1 MTSSLESEREGF
13 LASLFL
19 ERRLSENTCTAY
31 RADLESFFEWLSA
44 RGKREPGAVTRD
56 DIVLFLSD
64 ERTRGMRGSTRRRR
78 TAAIRAFFRFLCQRH
93 RIPSDPTELMEASKK
108 ELALPRVLS
117 REEVF
122 GMIAAV
128 EGDDPRAVRDRAI
141 LEVLYGCGM
150 RVSELCEFKVDDVVS
165 DGELVRILGKGAKVR
180 LVPIGK
186 AAGRALTDYLT
197 SARAAFSQG
206 DVSEGHVFLSR
217 LGKPLTRQGVFK
229 IVRERAA
236 AVGIAAERISPHVLR
251 HCFASHMLQNGAD
264 IRFIQEML
272 GHADVGTTQIYTH
285 VDTSRFAELHRKF
298 HPRAE

>member
-1 MTSSLESEREGF
+1 MTSSLESEREAF
-13 LASLFL
+13 LASLYL
-19 ERRLSENTCTAY
+19 ERRLSEHTCRAY
-31 RADLESFFEWLSA
+31 RTDLGVFFDWLFA
-44 RGKREPGAVTRD
+44 RGKRDSAAVTRD
-56 DIVLFLSD
+56 DVVTFLSD
-64 ERTRGMRGSTRRRR
+64 ERTRGMKGSTRRRR
-78 TAAIRAFFRFLCQRH
+78 TAAIRSFFRFLCQRH
-93 RIPSDPTELMEASKK
+93 KIKSDPTELMEAAKK
-108 ELALPRVLS
+108 ALPLPRVLS

-150 RVSELCEFKVDDVVS
+150 RVSELCDFKTGDVVS
-165 DGELVRILGKGAKVR
+165 DGELVRILGKGSKVR

-186 AAGRALTDYLT
+186 AAGSALTNYLS
-197 SARAAFSQG
+197 SARAAFSRG
-206 DVSEGHVFLSR
+206 DVSEDHVFLSR
-217 LGKPLTRQGVFK
+217 LGRPLTRQGVFK
-229 IVRERAA
+229 IVRERAVA
-236 AVGIAAERISPHVLR
+236 SGIASERISPHVLR